1 MKNYTLLEIQN
12 EWRLSMRNVKHNKLR
27 NTGLL
32 FEFLLRQITSDV
44 LNKIEDSKA
53 VIIVKKKFN
62 ENTEL
67 GKELALYNIIINK
80 KFGNDRKADYFI
92 KEVLKERVSL
102 NSTSL
107 KREKYNLIKVIN
119 ENYDLQKFVSSKVD
133 NYKVYASTYKLF
145 EHSDLL
151 SPDEKTESHFNIV
164 EHITTKSNFKL
175 SNTAILPDDEDLRIL
190 TYRTLLEKFNQKYTK
205 LSGAQKNLLREYI
218 NNISNTNSLK
228 DTLKE
233 LVNELKKDL
242 KLHSKNLKD
251 KVVKI
256 KLKEAIKSINKMC
269 GINEKSSVVKDSH
282 VTQAM
287 RYLELLKELKKSGN
301 KKQKVI

>member
-1 MKNYTLLEIQN
+1 MKNYTLLKIQN
-12 EWRLSMRNVKHNKLR
+12 EWRLSMRKVKHNKLR

-44 LNKIEDSKA
+44 LNKIEGSKA
-53 VIIVKKKFN
+53 VAIVKNKFN

-92 KEVLKERVSL
+92 NEVLKERTNL

-107 KREKYNLIKVIN
+107 KREKYNLIKMIS
-119 ENYDLQKFVSSKVD
+119 EYYDLQKFISSKVD

-145 EHSDLL
+145 EYRTTL
-151 SPDEKTESHFNIV
+151 SPEQKTESHFNLV
-164 EHITTKSNFKL
+164 EHITTKSEIKL
-175 SNTAILPDDEDLRIL
+175 SETTILPDDEDLRIL
-190 TYRTLLEKFNQKYTK
+190 TYKTLLEKFNQKYTK

-228 DTLKE
+228 ETLQHI
-233 LVNELKKDL
+233 VNELKKDL
-242 KLHSKNLKD
+242 KTHSKGLKD

-256 KLKEAIKSINKMC
+256 KLKEAINSIDKMC

>member
-1 MKNYTLLEIQN
+1 
-12 EWRLSMRNVKHNKLR
+12 MRKVKHNKIR

-44 LNKIEDSKA
+44 LNKNNNGHA
-53 VIIVKKKFN
+53 VKIVKEKFN

-67 GKELALYNIIINK
+67 GKELALYNILITK
-80 KFGNDRKADYFI
+80 KFKSDSKADYFI
-92 KEVLKERVSL
+92 NEVMKARGNLN
-102 NSTSL
+102 NSTL
-107 KREKYNLIKVIN
+107 RRERYNLIKEIQS
-119 ENYDLQKFVSSKVD
+119 NYNLQKFMSSKVP
-133 NYKVYASTYKLF
+133 NYKTYASIFTLF
-145 EHSDLL
+145 EYNKSL
-151 SPDEKTESHFNIV
+151 SPDKKTESFFNIV
-164 EHITTKSNFKL
+164 EHVTTNNKSIKL
-175 SNTAILPDDEDLRIL
+175 SETIKKLPDDEDLRIL

-233 LVNELKKDL
+233 IIKGLKEDL
-242 KLHSKNLKD
+242 KIHSKNLQD

-256 KLKEAIKSINKMC
+256 KMNEALKSINKFC
-269 GINEKSSVVKDSH
+269 GINDKSDVVKDEY
-282 VTQAM
+282 VVQTM